1 MLARPGEA
9 RQKPTPTQRRRKAA
23 IEDPNDAVRRL
34 QRLPPNKACADCTS
48 KLTQCVN
55 LSHGTF
61 VCMACS
67 GVHREFSH
75 KIKGIG
81 HSSFTAEEITKLQ
94 HSNAGNEAVNAKY
107 LARYDPRMDILK
119 APHNNNDM
127 QLLRAWIKKKYIDK
141 AWCERDAAVANNN
154 GAATK
159 KSSSSSSKSSSRR
172 KPKTTSAAPAPPAA
186 AATTPVAADPF
197 GFDSIAPSASVNN
210 SSWDAFGAAPA
221 PPPANF
227 QADFGNMNGTS
238 SAPPLPPPAAA
249 PPAAPTMPAF
259 QAEFGGMNGTTT
271 ATPTTHQ
278 PPAPAS
284 TPFQA
289 NFGNNFSQ
297 PTMVS
302 MPPPSMMPPPPPQG
316 QPQQMQPM
324 PQQQQQ
330 PGQGNFVQTPTGNQQ
345 QQQPFQANFNQ
356 GMMQPTQQQQ
366 QQQQQQQPVQQTPF
380 QANFDQ
386 GQMMQQHQVQQQQQP
401 PASASASGFQANF
414 DQVSQNGMMSATQ
427 QQQPQQSFPSTQ
439 QQQQPQQSF
448 PSSQQQQPQQSFQAN
463 FGETMAQQQQPTQ
476 MNVGPAQ
483 TQVTMNQ
490 QSGGMNFGQFQEQQQ
505 KQHQQMGSDQ
515 QTGMG
520 TNQQM
525 PTVPQQP
532 ASMNVQANGSANAL
546 QIPENQPQQLHQEL
560 QPEAINPNAFQPADD
575 NKDAFSAFDS
585 LSLEPTNS
593 RGGTKTPVREV
604 VEKPKNLQF
613 SKFKE
618 GQQVVYTNS
627 QGSVVA
633 VIQKVH
639 FDDELEPFYTINLNG
654 REKQTDDAHLSLPN
668 ETIQNQP
675 NKPSDQSSAKLK
687 ETAAML
693 KDLSESQLL
702 EVQQFIASLQSS
714 AQPTPM
720 LSMGMVQQEQNNDAM
735 NHSQQ
740 QMGGMS
746 YQQKGSTPIHN
757 QNAVA
762 QENSMP
768 PPQMASFQQTNQM
781 QGMASNMG
789 GIPTQMNA
797 QQPMMQQQQQ
807 PTQMYAQQQP
817 AQVQGMGN
825 TGVPQLTMQQQPMM
839 SNAGSAQAQQQVPN
853 PSMMQSMG
861 AQPYA
866 PSPTMAPTATAPP
879 PNNLAPVE
887 KEGNPFDV
895 Y

>member
-107 LARYDPRMDILK
+107 LARYDPRMDRLK

-141 AWCERDAAVANNN
+141 AWCERDAAVANN

-172 KPKTTSAAPAPPAA
+172 KPKTTSAPVPPVA
-186 AATTPVAADPF
+186 AATTPAAADPF
-197 GFDSIAPSASVNN
+197 GFDSIAPSAAANN

-238 SAPPLPPPAAA
+238 SAPPPPVAA

-259 QAEFGGMNGTTT
+259 QADFGGMNGTTT
-271 ATPTTHQ
+271 ATPTHQ

-302 MPPPSMMPPPPPQG
+302 MPPPSMMPPPPPPQG

-324 PQQQQQ
+324 PQQQ

-356 GMMQPTQQQQ
+356 GMMQPP
-366 QQQQQQQPVQQTPF
+366 QQQPVQQSPF

-386 GQMMQQHQVQQQQQP
+386 GQMMQQHQVQQQQQQQQP
-401 PASASASGFQANF
+401 PASASASGFRTNF
-414 DQVSQNGMMSATQ
+414 DQLSQNGMMSANQ
-427 QQQPQQSFPSTQ
+427 QQQPQQSL
-439 QQQQPQQSF
+439 
-448 PSSQQQQPQQSFQAN
+448 QAN
-463 FGETMAQQQQPTQ
+463 FGETMAHQKQQQQPTQ

-505 KQHQQMGSDQ
+505 KQHQQMGIDQ
-515 QTGMG
+515 QVGMD

-525 PTVPQQP
+525 PPVPQQP
-532 ASMNVQANGSANAL
+532 ASVNVQSNGSAIAS
-546 QIPENQPQQLHQEL
+546 QIPENQPQQPHQEL

-575 NKDAFSAFDS
+575 KKDAFSAFDS

-639 FDDELEPFYTINLNG
+639 FDDELEPFYTINQNG

-675 NKPSDQSSAKLK
+675 NKPSDQSSAKLE

-702 EVQQFIASLQSS
+702 EVQQFIASLQSFT
-714 AQPTPM
+714 QPAPM
-720 LSMGMVQQEQNNDAM
+720 LSMGMAQQEQNDDAM

-746 YQQKGSTPIHN
+746 HQQTGSTPIHN
-757 QNAVA
+757 QHVAA

-768 PPQMASFQQTNQM
+768 PPQMASFQQPNRM

-807 PTQMYAQQQP
+807 PTQMYAQQPTVHQQQPGQMYAQQQP

-825 TGVPQLTMQQQPMM
+825 TGMPQLTMQQQPMM
-839 SNAGSAQAQQQVPN
+839 SNVGSAQAQQQVPN

-866 PSPTMAPTATAPP
+866 PSPTMAPTAPP